1 MRATLAERQQAL
13 VAALTRRDL
22 LPEGLAPLA
31 GVKGADGGVARGLQA
46 YRLNAQA
53 LCAKALAATYPR
65 LREALGEDDFDA
77 MAWAFWRTHP
87 PLRGDL
93 ALWGEALS
101 DFLAAQ
107 PGMDPALC
115 DGARLEWASLVAER
129 AADAVLDIAS
139 LDLLASRDPAALGL
153 RLRPGLQVLVQQDG
167 PWLVWR
173 LGWRAASRA
182 LSEGEAALLRA
193 LLQGRSL
200 DAGLSEAMSSDPA
213 FDFSS
218 WLQIALQEAWLQA
231 AFVLNADEN
240 R

>member
-1 MRATLAERQQAL
+1 MRATLAERQKAL

-31 GVKGADGGVARGLQA
+31 GVDGGVTRGLQA

-53 LCAKALAATYPR
+53 LSAKALAATFPR
-65 LREALGEDDFDA
+65 LREAMGEDDFDA
-77 MAWAFWRTHP
+77 MAWAFWRAHP

-93 ALWGEALS
+93 AVWGETLS

-129 AADAVLDIAS
+129 AADAVLEVAS
-139 LDLLASRDPAALGL
+139 LDLLASTDPQHLGL
-153 RLRPGLQVLVQQDG
+153 RMRPGLQLLAQQG
-167 PWLVWR
+167 VPWLVWR
-173 LGWRAASRA
+173 QGWRAASRA
-182 LSEGEAALLRA
+182 LADGEAALMLA

-200 DAGLSEAMSSDPA
+200 DAGLSEAVAVDA
-213 FDFSS
+213 DFDFSA
-218 WLQIALQEAWLQA
+218 WLQSALQEAWLQS
-231 AFVLNADEN
+231 AFVLDPEEN